1 MKKIGLI
8 LVLFAVSLLF
18 LVNRTNSKLQTYYS
32 GDAVNFDNKVVFA
45 SANSGKIEIFKLE
58 NNAITKVIV
67 LGNLNPVFNINDD
80 FSDLK
85 LSIEGGQLYIYA
97 VSQYTLY
104 KYNIS
109 DLSSAQLTKK
119 STNNYWEW
127 YQRVDRA
134 GDNIATFSAKGV
146 KIFNSN
152 LEVIDSYNF
161 AISNPYSIRSNGSNK
176 YLFAIDGNK
185 IMIYDRTD
193 RSIVR
198 DIPLSFVYR
207 DNNHRAYF
215 DVLKEEIYAVDDS
228 YTKKF
233 DLNGNLLASFKH
245 LNQPG
250 YEVDSTYDNPY
261 LYFSNG
267 IGVVK
272 MAKDTFKVADYAFT
286 NMSGGPQ
293 GWAMG
298 LKVVNTDKGDVLV
311 VFNGSNILLLDKNL
325 KKIDSIKSTS
335 ENSSVYATEN
345 LFLNVDRDWTLV
357 NSPVVVSG
365 GGFWQQEPLTITFGN
380 AGFSSQTGSNGRFSQ
395 SITTPDL
402 KPGHYDIK
410 VTGNNSHTTYSISI
424 EVK

>member
-8 LVLFAVSLLF
+8 LVLFAISLLF
-18 LVNRTNSKLQTYYS
+18 LVDRTNSKLQTYYS
-32 GDAVNFDNKVVFA
+32 GDAVSFNDKVVFA
-45 SANSGKIEIFKLE
+45 SANSGKIEVFKLD
-58 NNAITKVIV
+58 NNTIAKAIII
-67 LGNLNPVFNINDD
+67 GNLNPVFNINDD

-85 LSIEGGQLYIYA
+85 LSIEGGQLYVYA

-109 DLSSAQLTKK
+109 DLNSVQLVKK

-134 GDNIATFSAKGV
+134 GDNIATFSEEGV
-146 KIFNSN
+146 KIFNSD
-152 LEVIDSYNF
+152 LEVINSYNF
-161 AISNPYSIRSNGSNK
+161 VISNPYSIRSNGSNQ
-176 YLFAIDGNK
+176 YLFAIDGGK
-185 IMIYDRTD
+185 MVIYDRTN
-193 RSIVR
+193 RSLVR
-198 DIPLSFVYR
+198 DIPLNFIYE

-215 DVLKEEIYAVDDS
+215 DILREEIYAVDDS

-261 LYFSNG
+261 FYFSNG

-272 MAKDTFKVADYAFT
+272 MTKDNFKVADYAFT
-286 NMSGGPQ
+286 NMIGGPQ

-335 ENSSVYATEN
+335 ENSMVYATEN
-345 LFLNVDRDWTLV
+345 LFLNVNRNWTLV
-357 NSPVVVSG
+357 NSPVIVSG
-365 GGFWQQEPLTITFGN
+365 GGFWPQEPLTIMFGN
-380 AGFSSQTGSNGRFSQ
+380 SGFSAQAGSNGRFSQ
-395 SITTPDL
+395 QINTPDL
-402 KPGHYDIK
+402 KAGRYDIK
-410 VTGNNSHTTYSISI
+410 VTGDNSRATYSISI